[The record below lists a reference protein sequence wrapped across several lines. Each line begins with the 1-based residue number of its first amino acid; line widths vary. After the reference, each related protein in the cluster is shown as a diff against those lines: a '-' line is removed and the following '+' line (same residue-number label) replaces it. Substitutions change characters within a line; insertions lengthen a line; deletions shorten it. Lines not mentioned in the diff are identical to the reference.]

1 MADNQD
7 AFSRILSRMQ
17 DAETGITEKTA
28 AAEPEAPNAA
38 ARMLSTVRNI
48 SSAVKTASVAPSTPA
63 TPVAS
68 LERMA
73 KEAQAAEQDQLL
85 KQAQFMG
92 AAVADGFMERFAQYD
107 TALASQG
114 VKTAASLPANNAE
127 SEAVLQKVAEAAYGQ
142 AVQDME
148 KQAAAEYEQG
158 YNDQLQEIHKIASDV
173 HYIGQQTANHLV
185 QEARSSK

>member
-7 AFSRILSRMQ
+7 AFSRILNRMEA
-17 DAETGITEKTA
+17 AESGITEKTA
-28 AAEPEAPNAA
+28 EAGPATASPAE
-38 ARMLSTVRNI
+38 RMLATVRGI
-48 SSAVKTASVAPSTPA
+48 SSAVKVASAPVASATPA
-63 TPVAS
+63 DS

-107 TALASQG
+107 AALSAQG
-114 VKTAASLPANNAE
+114 VKTAAHPQNEEYLE
-127 SEAVLQKVAEAAYGQ
+127 KVAAAAYGQ

-148 KQAAAEYEQG
+148 KQAAAEFEQG
-158 YNDQLQEIHKIASDV
+158 YNDQLQAIHKLAADI
-173 HYIGQQTANHLV
+173 HYIGQQSASHLI
-185 QEARSSK
+185 QQARSSV

>member
-7 AFSRILSRMQ
+7 AFSRILNRMQ
-17 DAETGITEKTA
+17 DAESGITEKTA

-38 ARMLSTVRNI
+38 ARMLSTVRSI
-48 SSAVKTASVAPSTPA
+48 SSTVKTAAASAPTL

-107 TALASQG
+107 TALSDQG
-114 VKTAASLPANNAE
+114 VKVASSAAAAPN
-127 SEAVLQKVAEAAYGQ
+127 EAILQKVAEAAYSQ

-148 KQAAAEYEQG
+148 KQAAEEYEQG

-185 QEARSSK
+185 QEARSRK

>member
-7 AFSRILSRMQ
+7 AFSRILNRMQ
-17 DAETGITEKTA
+17 DAESGITEKTAA

-38 ARMLSTVRNI
+38 ARMLSTVRSI
-48 SSAVKTASVAPSTPA
+48 SSTVKTAAAAVAPQTPA
-63 TPVAS
+63 AS

-73 KEAQAAEQDQLL
+73 KEAQAAEQEQLL

-107 TALASQG
+107 TALNTQG
-114 VKTAASLPANNAE
+114 IKVAQTTATPPD
-127 SEAVLQKVAEAAYGQ
+127 EALLQKVANAAYSE

-148 KQAAAEYEQG
+148 KKAAAEYDQG

-173 HYIGQQTANHLV
+173 HYIGQQTANHLI